1 MSLDQA
7 LRDAYEDFQRN
18 DKWDDP
24 QLSDGDMPQEDKS
37 YLAQDLNDYL
47 RMLADMDT
55 IDLSRKLY
63 LLEDYIQIVKS
74 RM

>member
-55 IDLSRKLY
+55 IDLSRKRTTF
-63 LLEDYIQIVKS
+63 K
-74 RM
+74 